1 MLKRRKVSNYFANA
15 TLSKKYHFRLMA
27 ISFFFMA
34 AVLFY
39 LLQVIRDVTQ
49 KVSFV
54 AINDELAAEHIYE
67 SMNHL
72 MVMMTLS
79 FVVYFLFSVLFVL
92 FIEQKVGGP
101 TVAILEYIE
110 QLKAGNY
117 DYNRNLRTGDEL
129 ESIMQSLKELKTQ
142 LQEKSAQPPTR

>member
-27 ISFFFMA
+27 LSFVFMT

-39 LLQVIRDVTQ
+39 LLHVIREITE

-54 AINDELAAEHIYE
+54 AMNDEIAAEHIYT
-67 SMNHL
+67 SVNHL
-72 MVMMTLS
+72 LLMVTLS
-79 FVVYFLFSVLFVL
+79 FVVYFLFTVLFVL

-110 QLKAGNY
+110 QLKKGNFE
-117 DYNRNLRTGDEL
+117 YNRNLRSGDEL
-129 ESIMQSLKELKTQ
+129 ESIMSSLKELQTQ
-142 LQEKSAQPPTR
+142 LKEAAKKE